1 MNETEF
7 FKILNTLK
15 VWELLSPE
23 VMGAV
28 EFCRDKILGIKL
40 DNFDSWFQSKHP
52 QVFVARL
59 DEKSASTKRSKSS
72 IKY

>member
-15 VWELLSPE
+15 VWELVSPE

-28 EFCRDKILGIKL
+28 EFCREKILGIKL

-52 QVFVARL
+52 QVFVARP
-59 DEKSASTKRSKSS
+59 DKPAATKRSKSS
-72 IKY
+72 MKY